1 MHLVKK
7 TIFILLLALSLPLAC
22 SRDIEPSTGSAKP
35 DSSLQEASSAFV
47 PGSLIVQLDDELADR
62 MAAATPDTKSSALV
76 SELTSLGATKIERLY
91 PDAGEWEPR
100 HRRAGLHRWY
110 RLTFDPEG
118 RPATK
123 AANDFSSVP
132 GIISA
137 RPERK
142 IRSTSFFNDPYATRQ
157 WDLDSYGI
165 IGTSVKIGSDVNVV
179 PVWDNF
185 TAGSSDVIVAV
196 LDNGVQLDHPDL
208 AAVCIPGGEN
218 GSKCFIDGLVG
229 YNIPANDHGTHVAG
243 VIAAVNDNGIGI
255 SGIAGGRDGK
265 GGVRILACPFM
276 LDGQFKDRDGN
287 PYDAMVWAADHGA
300 VISQNSW
307 GMVYNTEAEAKADD
321 VGAMGP
327 AIDYFIQYAGCD
339 MDGNQ
344 RPDSPMKGGVV
355 IFAAGNESWS
365 IGWPAAYGPVIAVG
379 ATNTQCNRTSYSNF
393 GEWVDICAPGGDGS
407 GINQIFSTVADSKY
421 SFMMGTSMA
430 CPHVSGVAALI
441 VSYFGGPG
449 FTNEMLVDRLL
460 RGANSNKIGS
470 YQMIGP
476 MVDALGSFTL
486 DGKEAPEPATDLS
499 VSASTNMLSMS
510 WSVTSD
516 PDDKKTF
523 GYLALASADSAA
535 LAAVN
540 PRAIV
545 DSVVRSEIV
554 EVRTRAVGDTIL
566 TIMQDLQFDTQ
577 YYVAVVAYDYQRN
590 YSALSPV
597 RSVRTGKNNPPVIT
611 TEYTGDY
618 RVKPFEKLS
627 LEYAISDPDGHNFTV
642 EVDPGSYAFTYKV
655 SSGMVQATIAG
666 NAAPHG
672 KYTAH
677 IIAKDSYDASVDY
690 VIEYEILENHAP
702 VVISEMPDM
711 RFSTIGENKVFDLT
725 KFIKDEDGEKL
736 TYTINISD
744 QSVAHLNA
752 SGNTLTL
759 TLMGYGLTT
768 ATVTATDACKASC
781 TFSFKVL
788 IRDGS
793 RPVDIYPNPVI
804 NNLNIRPDQDDN
816 IKVTITNKA
825 GAKVWSQA
833 VDAGP
838 FNPLQIDMSGMPGGM
853 YYVKIVGAGV
863 DDIYPIAKK

>member
-1 MHLVKK
+1 MKK
-7 TIFILLLALSLPLAC
+7 YILLLVLALALPLAC
-22 SRDIEPSTGSAKP
+22 SRDIEPATDGSKATA
-35 DSSLQEASSAFV
+35 SVREASSAFI
-47 PGSLIVQLDDELADR
+47 PGSVIVQLDEELADR
-62 MAAATPDTKSSALV
+62 MASEAPDTKAAALV
-76 SELTSLGATKIERLY
+76 SELASLGVTKYERLF

-100 HRRAGLHRWY
+100 HRRAGLHCWY
-110 RLTFDPEG
+110 RLSFAPEG

-123 AANDFSSVP
+123 AANDFSTVP
-132 GIISA
+132 GIISS

-142 IRSTSFFNDPYATRQ
+142 IRSTSYFNDPFATRQ
-157 WDLDSYGI
+157 WDLDSEGMM
-165 IGTSVKIGSDVNVV
+165 GTSVKIGSDINVV

-185 TAGSSDVIVAV
+185 TAGSSDVIVGV
-196 LDNGVQLDHPDL
+196 LDTGIQIDHPDL

-218 GSKCFIDGLVG
+218 GSKCFIYGLEG
-229 YNIPANDHGTHVAG
+229 YNIPPDDHGTHVSG
-243 VIAAVNDNGIGI
+243 VIAAVNNNELGI
-255 SGIAGGRDGK
+255 SSIAGGRDGK

-276 LDGQFKDRDGN
+276 LEGQFKDIDGN
-287 PYDAMVWAADHGA
+287 PYAAMAWAADHGA

-307 GMVYNTEAEAKADD
+307 AMVYNTEAEAKADN

-344 RPDSPMKGGVV
+344 RADSPMKGGVV

-365 IGWPAAYGPVIAVG
+365 IGWPAAYENVIAVG
-379 ATNTQCNRTSYSNF
+379 ATTSQCTRTSYSNY
-393 GEWVDICAPGGDGS
+393 GPWVDICAPGGDGS
-407 GINQIFSTVADSKY
+407 GTTQIFSTVADSKY

-441 VSYFGGPG
+441 VSYYGGPG
-449 FTNEMLVDRLL
+449 FTNEMLKDRLL
-460 RGANSNKIGS
+460 RGANPRKVSQN
-470 YQMIGP
+470 QMIGP

-486 DGKEAPEPATDLS
+486 DGKEAPEAVSDLS
-499 VSASTNMLSMS
+499 ASASTNMVSMS
-510 WSVTSD
+510 WSVTPD
-516 PDDKKTF
+516 PDDKKAF
-523 GYLALASADSAA
+523 GYLALASKDSSA
-535 LAAVN
+535 LAKVD
-540 PRAIV
+540 PRAIA
-545 DSVVRSEIV
+545 DSVFTCMNV
-554 EVRTRAVGDTIL
+554 EVKTRAVGDTL
-566 TIMQDLQFDTQ
+566 VTVMQDLEFDTQ

-590 YSALSPV
+590 YSALSQI
-597 RSVRTGKNNPPVIT
+597 RSVHTGRNNPPVIKT
-611 TEYTGDY
+611 DYAGDY

-627 LEYAISDPDGHNFTV
+627 VEYSVSDPDGHNFTV
-642 EVDPGSYAFTYKV
+642 TVDPGSYAFTYKV
-655 SSGMVQATIAG
+655 SSGAVQAAITG
-666 NAAPHG
+666 NAAPAG

-677 IIAKDSYDASVDY
+677 IVAKDSYQDSTDY

-702 VVISEMPDM
+702 VVIAEMPDM
-711 RFSTIGENKVFDLT
+711 RFTSTGESKTFDLA

-736 TYTINISD
+736 SYKVNVSD

-759 TLMGYGLTT
+759 TLLGYGLTT

-781 TFSFKVL
+781 SFSFKVL

-793 RPVDIYPNPVI
+793 QPVDIYPNPVI
-804 NNLNIRPDQDDN
+804 NNLNIRPDKDDN

-825 GAKVWSQA
+825 GAKVWSEA